1 MNRTDIVKEL
11 QDLYPKLKKVEV
23 QNVVYNLF
31 GHIGDELANGKRIEV
46 RGFGSF
52 SLKKRSAGMVRNP
65 RHNKSIPSPERYN
78 VYFRPGKELAERV
91 NKVNTK

>member
-46 RGFGSF
+46 
-52 SLKKRSAGMVRNP
+52 
-65 RHNKSIPSPERYN
+65 
-78 VYFRPGKELAERV
+78 
-91 NKVNTK
+91 NTK

>member
-31 GHIGDELANGKRIEV
+31 GQLVWQDKWQKRMDKIIQTID
-46 RGFGSF
+46 
-52 SLKKRSAGMVRNP
+52 LKSVTTGTYLLKMECNQ
-65 RHNKSIPSPERYN
+65 KME
-78 VYFRPGKELAERV
+78 YFKFLVE
-91 NKVNTK
+91 